1 MKRSTNLELFNNKK
15 KILKIENPDN
25 IFCNENY
32 PTCEGIKKKLL
43 KIENPD
49 NIFCNENYPT
59 CEGIKKEYDKN
70 IVKFLKSLNLNL

>member
-15 KILKIENPDN
+15 KI
-25 IFCNENY
+25 
-32 PTCEGIKKKLL
+32 L